1 MTLGPLMLDVAGLE
15 LTPEDRELLAHPAVG
30 GIILFARNYESPE
43 QVKSLVDAI
52 HAAREP
58 HVLVAVD
65 QEGGRVQRFRDGF
78 TRLPP
83 LACLGELYEPGAAP
97 CSGHRLADGSRA
109 ACGRCGYQLR
119 TGARP

>member
-30 GIILFARNYESPE
+30 GVILFARNYASPE
-43 QVKSLVDAI
+43 QVSALIAAI

-65 QEGGRVQRFRDGF
+65 QEGGRVQRFRDGL

-83 LACLGELYEPGAAP
+83 LVLPGQA
-97 CSGHRLADGSRA
+97 L
-109 ACGRCGYQLR
+109 
-119 TGARP
+119 